1 MAQKSA
7 ERLSETYERSRT
19 PRYVQVAATLR
30 RRIEL
35 GEWQPGDKIST
46 LEELEAEFQVA
57 RVTVRQAVEMLQEEG
72 LVIRRQG
79 KGTFVISRPVDQRW
93 LKLETDWE
101 ALVDSIRD
109 NEPHALPVEGAP
121 PRPRLTSR
129 DGTAADEYAFLK
141 SLQMREGEPYA
152 LAQIHLAKEIYERHP
167 KSFRRR
173 TALSVLA
180 SLDEITIA
188 RAYQTFVIGAADIET
203 AQRLGLALNAP
214 TAEAHCVVVD
224 DRGVAIY
231 VGDIIYRGDRVKFD
245 IDLLNTGHS

>member
-1 MAQKSA
+1 
-7 ERLSETYERSRT
+7 
-19 PRYVQVAATLR
+19 
-30 RRIEL
+30 
-35 GEWQPGDKIST
+35 
-46 LEELEAEFQVA
+46 
-57 RVTVRQAVEMLQEEG
+57 
-72 LVIRRQG
+72 
-79 KGTFVISRPVDQRW
+79 
-93 LKLETDWE
+93 
-101 ALVDSIRD
+101 
-109 NEPHALPVEGAP
+109 
-121 PRPRLTSR
+121 
-129 DGTAADEYAFLK
+129 
-141 SLQMREGEPYA
+141 MREGEPYA
-152 LAQIHLAKEIYERHP
+152 LAQVHLAKEIYERHP

-231 VGDIIYRGDRVKFD
+231 IGDIIYRGDRVKFD